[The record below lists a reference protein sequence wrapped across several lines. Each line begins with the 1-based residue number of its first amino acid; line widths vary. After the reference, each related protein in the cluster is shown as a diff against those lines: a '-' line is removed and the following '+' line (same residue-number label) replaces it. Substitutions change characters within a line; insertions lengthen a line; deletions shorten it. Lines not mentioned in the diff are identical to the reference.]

1 MPTAEGRPL
10 DAVLPT
16 GAGGPGRPGADASDG
31 RALYEVAVLRGAAD
45 GGGAAPGWRDGKPQ
59 ARAPA
64 DAGDGRGW
72 PKVPAAKPLEGPD
85 EGWRRSTRSPTPA
98 RGTRITRFIRICCA
112 AWLLS
117 GRTKCGAPI

>member
-31 RALYEVAVLRGAAD
+31 QALYEVAVLRGAAD
-45 GGGAAPGWRDGKPQ
+45 GGGAAPGWRDGKTQ

-64 DAGDGRGW
+64 DAGDGTGGDLPEAQHQQAAPGHKVCPYLLRGLAIERPNQVW
-72 PKVPAAKPLEGPD
+72 
-85 EGWRRSTRSPTPA
+85 
-98 RGTRITRFIRICCA
+98 CA
-112 AWLLS
+112 D
-117 GRTKCGAPI
+117 I